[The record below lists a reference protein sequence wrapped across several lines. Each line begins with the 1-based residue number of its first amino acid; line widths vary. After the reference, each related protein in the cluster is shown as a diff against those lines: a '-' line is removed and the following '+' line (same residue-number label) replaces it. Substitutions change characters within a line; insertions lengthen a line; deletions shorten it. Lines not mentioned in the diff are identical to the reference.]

1 MGKTNEE
8 TLFNAVNKVAQGQ
21 RTQVRKADGVTTV
34 SGGVAEQ
41 KAQAQV
47 RKAEGV
53 TTVTKGGVTGLTSVS
68 GGAASQKVKDLA
80 KKADG
85 TAKVRT
91 QAEPVVR
98 KHGKS

>member
-1 MGKTNEE
+1 M
-8 TLFNAVNKVAQGQ
+8 
-21 RTQVRKADGVTTV
+21 
-34 SGGVAEQ
+34 
-41 KAQAQV
+41 
-47 RKAEGV
+47 
-53 TTVTKGGVTGLTSVS
+53 TSVS
-68 GGAASQKVKDLA
+68 GGAASQKVKDLT